1 MAFPIM
7 MGSCAFLMPPASV
20 KFIKEGAYNRK
31 SALSMAIFGSIATL
45 VASLL
50 IKSLPLDVLKW
61 IVVCVTVYTST
72 VMLRA
77 GFSKGKAQSTA
88 GKAETV
94 EIVD

>member
-1 MAFPIM
+1 
-7 MGSCAFLMPPASV
+7 
-20 KFIKEGAYNRK
+20 
-31 SALSMAIFGSIATL
+31 MAIFGSIATL

-77 GFSKGKAQSTA
+77 GFSKVTEHTA
-88 GKAETV
+88 AAKAEAV